1 MISDRRK
8 EKLEQVAAARQN
20 MTVIF
25 ENVHDPHNIGAVI
38 RSCDAVGIQEVY
50 VLYTEEHLKSA
61 RLEQLGTT
69 STGVK
74 KWMNIHIYR
83 DVKEC
88 MQAVRKNYD
97 LILATHLNKDAKDLH
112 ELNLTQ
118 NVAFLFGNEHDG
130 LSEEAL
136 EHADGNF
143 IIPQYGM
150 VQSLNISV
158 ACAVTLY
165 EALRQ
170 RKASGLYK
178 TSLENADP
186 RNQNIY
192 EHFINKHKAAYL
204 R

>member
-1 MISDRRK
+1 MISERRQ
-8 EKLEQVAAARQN
+8 EKLKTVAAARQN

-50 VLYTEEHLKSA
+50 VLYTEDRLTQA
-61 RLEQLGTT
+61 RLEQLETT

-74 KWMNIHIYR
+74 KWMHIHFYR
-83 DVKEC
+83 DVEACFKD
-88 MQAVRKNYD
+88 VRSKYD
-97 LILATHLNKDAKDLH
+97 TVLATHLAKDAKDLH
-112 ELNLTQ
+112 ALDLTQ
-118 NVAFLFGNEHDG
+118 NVAFLFGNEHEG

-136 EHADGNF
+136 RHADGNF
-143 IIPQYGM
+143 IIPQFGM

-170 RKASGLYK
+170 RKQKGMYK
-178 TSLENADP
+178 KTLEEGSDL
-186 RNQNIY
+186 NQKIY
-192 EHFINKHKAAYL
+192 KHFIDKHNASYL